1 MKKMLVAALG
11 LMAIVACTNDK
22 PAPILP
28 DGGQNDSL
36 QRIIEQKDNEIN
48 DMMGTLNEIQE
59 GFREINEA
67 ENRVNV
73 VKDGE
78 RANKAQQ
85 IRENIQFISQR
96 MAQNRELIK
105 KLQQQMRESSMKGD
119 EFQKTIINLTKQL
132 EQSNETLQQLRAELD
147 AKDIHISE
155 LDETIANQNTSINNL
170 KNESEQKTETINTQD
185 KQLNTAWFVFG
196 TKSELKEQGIL
207 KDGKV
212 LQGNFNKNYFTKI
225 DIRVDKEIKLY
236 SKSAKLLTMHPSS
249 SYTLTQ
255 DANKQYILKIANTN
269 AEAKD
274 ITVTF
279 KGIKTLPEG
288 KVTTLHHDNPNAIN
302 TLENKNVVTP
312 KTGNVK
318 AEGNVLKVSVPAKT
332 FAVYRF

>member
-1 MKKMLVAALG
+1 MKKMLFAAIG
-11 LMAIVACTNDK
+11 LAAIVACTNEK
-22 PAPILP
+22 PAPVMP

-67 ENRVNV
+67 ENRVSV
-73 VKDGE
+73 AKEGE
-78 RANKAQQ
+78 RADKAQQ

-105 KLQQQMRESSMKGD
+105 KLQKQMRESTVKGD
-119 EFQKTIINLTKQL
+119 EFQKTIISLTKQL
-132 EQSNETLQQLRAELD
+132 ELSDQQLQQLRAELD

-155 LDETIANQNTSINNL
+155 LDETIANLNTDVSNL
-170 KNESEQKTETINTQD
+170 KSESEKKTETINTQD

-207 KDGKV
+207 ADGKV
-212 LQGNFNKNYFTKI
+212 LQGNFNKNYFTKV

-249 SYTLTQ
+249 SYTLSQ
-255 DANKQYILKIANTN
+255 DANKQYVLKIN
-269 AEAKD
+269 
-274 ITVTF
+274 
-279 KGIKTLPEG
+279 
-288 KVTTLHHDNPNAIN
+288 NPQLFWS
-302 TLENKNVVTP
+302 TSKYLVVL
-312 KTGNVK
+312 VK
-318 AEGNVLKVSVPAKT
+318 
-332 FAVYRF
+332 